1 MALQLH
7 LTGRSPANQEH
18 SGQMSAVPQQ
28 QRRRLLIVDDEP
40 MLLKVLENIFRD
52 MYDLRTAESGEMA
65 LQILQQGFLPEVIIA
80 DQRMPGMSG
89 AQFLAQSIRELPTAV
104 RVVLTGYTD
113 VQDIID
119 SINLGNIYRFLTK
132 PWQREE
138 LIETVRVCFEYYD
151 MLTRNAE
158 LTDALEKLEIAHNEL
173 QILNSEK
180 DEFLGIAAHDLK
192 NPLGNIRG
200 LAELLLEHR
209 SELDDA
215 DLNKILLS
223 IINSSERMFSL
234 IANLLDINAIERGG
248 ITLQLIRIAAK
259 APLTQIAEQ
268 YRQRAAAKSLRI
280 VVESYE
286 NHTVCA
292 DEQAFVQIMDN
303 LVSNAVKYSPA
314 DKVIYIRSSQHQN
327 ICRIEVQDE
336 GPGISAQDM
345 EKLFGKFMRLSAQPT
360 GGEHSTGL
368 GLSIVKK
375 LVELMNGIIWCES
388 TPGNGATFIVELP
401 SWELKRE

>member
-7 LTGRSPANQEH
+7 LTGQSPANVESSTH
-18 SGQMSAVPQQ
+18 LGTATLER
-28 QRRRLLIVDDEP
+28 RRRLLIVDDEP
-40 MLLKVLENIFRD
+40 MLLKVLENIFHD
-52 MYDLRTAESGEMA
+52 MYDLRTAESGELA

-89 AQFLAQSIRELPTAV
+89 AQFLAQSIRELPIAV

-119 SINLGNIYRFLTK
+119 SINLGSIYRFLTK

-151 MLTRNAE
+151 MLTRNVE
-158 LTDALEKLEIAHNEL
+158 LSEALKKLEIAHNEL
-173 QILNSEK
+173 TILNSEK

-192 NPLGNIRG
+192 NPLGGIRG
-200 LAELLLEHR
+200 LAELLLDHR
-209 SELDDA
+209 SEMDDNE
-215 DLNKILLS
+215 LNTILSS
-223 IINSSERMFSL
+223 IINSSERMFDL

-248 ITLQLIRIAAK
+248 ITLHPIPITAK
-259 APLTQIAEQ
+259 TPLQQIAEQ
-268 YRQRAAAKSLRI
+268 YRQRATAKSISLSVDSDESHI
-280 VVESYE
+280 V
-286 NHTVCA
+286 NA

-303 LVSNAVKYSPA
+303 LISNAVKYSPHGKA
-314 DKVIYIRSSQHQN
+314 IRIRSSMQN
-327 ICRIEVQDE
+327 GFCRIEVEDE

-345 EKLFGKFMRLSAQPT
+345 EKLFGKFVRLSALPT

-375 LVELMNGIIWCES
+375 LVELMNGKIWCES
-388 TPGNGATFIVELP
+388 MQGKGATFIVELP
-401 SWELKRE
+401 VGS